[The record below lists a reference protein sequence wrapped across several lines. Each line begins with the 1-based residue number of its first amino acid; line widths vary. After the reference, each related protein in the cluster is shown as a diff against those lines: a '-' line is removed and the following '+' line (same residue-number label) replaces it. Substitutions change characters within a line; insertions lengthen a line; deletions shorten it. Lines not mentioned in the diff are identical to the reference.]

1 MKKRT
6 RTWLL
11 VLLVLL
17 VLGGGYAYREFNRK
31 AASIVDEPPVVNTGT
46 TKILED
52 FSKDLQSANAQYLG
66 KVLQL
71 NGTIEKVETDKKG
84 FVTIVLGD
92 TASSSSV
99 RCSMDST
106 QASGA
111 SGLAASTLVTI
122 KGICTGYSPDELGL
136 GADLVLNRCIVL
148 TK

>member
-66 KVLQL
+66 KVPLIRRL
-71 NGTIEKVETDKKG
+71 RGCKEVCV
-84 FVTIVLGD
+84 FVKI
-92 TASSSSV
+92 
-99 RCSMDST
+99 
-106 QASGA
+106 
-111 SGLAASTLVTI
+111 
-122 KGICTGYSPDELGL
+122 SPS
-136 GADLVLNRCIVL
+136 
-148 TK
+148 